1 MGSLRKIF
9 ITLLA
14 LTVYAS
20 AFAAANRA
28 DVLSIIVSES
38 GLIIKDPQAAI
49 ARILETENTT
59 GRKLSKQEVIWTLR
73 EFAEPPEDPAP
84 KKKRCFSCSMRVL
97 TPTGYVRLDAVKVGD
112 AVYSWD
118 EERHKLVINEV
129 SQVHLA
135 ADVTYGKLL
144 NTPTGVALEVTA
156 DHPFYFPEARAY
168 RDLDQIDQNEKL
180 LAIAFDGAKCET
192 ALVSRGAFQVEKSAA
207 VMTLSMKNL
216 PHNFVVE
223 GIVVHNKPI
232 F

>member
-1 MGSLRKIF
+1 MISVRKIF
-9 ITLLA
+9 IILLA

-20 AFAAANRA
+20 AFASTNRA
-28 DVLSIIVSES
+28 EVLSTIVSES

-49 ARILETENTT
+49 AHILDTENRT
-59 GRKLSKQEVIWTLR
+59 GRKLSKQEVVWTLR

-84 KKKRCFSCSMRVL
+84 KKKRCFTCAMRIL
-97 TPTGYVRLDAVKVGD
+97 TPAGYVRLDAVKVGD

-118 EERHKLVINEV
+118 EQRHKLVVNEV

-135 ADVTYGKLL
+135 KDVPYGKLL
-144 NTPTGVALEVTA
+144 NTPTGITLEVTA
-156 DHPFYFPEARAY
+156 GHPFYLPEASEY
-168 RDLDQIDQNEKL
+168 RDLDQIGQNEKL
-180 LAIAFDGAKCET
+180 LTIAFDGAKCEP
-192 ALVSRGAFQVEKSAA
+192 ALMPRGAFQVEKIAD

-223 GIVVHNKPI
+223 GMVVHNKPI